1 MTLPLE
7 GGQVLT
13 AQAICTPGLWTV
25 LNTGDDW
32 RSVARMIA
40 LNATL
45 RAELHRVAP
54 DLLRRA
60 AATPAEAIMAKLVA
74 AAPSFGLDL
83 SPDQH
88 QVLFGPYLAVLADVP
103 LEALADAFDRW
114 RACEAYPKTP
124 MRHTVMPKPDEL
136 LSLAQ
141 PRHLELSKVAYR
153 ARKALEAPR
162 VEARERGRPSE
173 DDKARVAAMLA
184 EVKAGVRGVPV
195 DPLGATT
202 AEREAMFA
210 NRRHDPGAE
219 PEEAV

>member
-7 GGQVLT
+7 GGEILT

-40 LNATL
+40 LNAVL

-54 DLLRRA
+54 NLERRA
-60 AATPAEAIMAKLVA
+60 APAPAAAIMAKLVA
-74 AAPSFGLDL
+74 AAPGFGLDL
-83 SPDQH
+83 TPDQH
-88 QVLFGPYLAVLADVP
+88 PVLFDPYLAVLAGVP

-136 LSLAQ
+136 LTLAQ
-141 PRHLELSKVAYR
+141 PRRLELSKVAYR

-184 EVKAGVRGVPV
+184 EVKAGVRGVPAN
-195 DPLGATT
+195 PLGATP
-202 AEREAMFA
+202 AERRDMFA
-210 NRRHDPGAE
+210 GRRRDPGDI
-219 PEEAV
+219 EEAV